1 MPVLK
6 PMAAIGLGVW
16 LGLACT
22 GSAIG
27 QINGSGI
34 QAGAAAYS
42 VESEVAAALYAASAT
57 QAAMERQY
65 TQQLAAARKQIDA
78 LRQQVAAN
86 ASGGGNEIGTL
97 KAELADKE
105 RRIVE
110 LLAQQDAGYA
120 REISVYGD
128 AVKSIASTPEGLA
141 ALSRFNSGD
150 QVGAIAILDDLRK
163 ARDAARMARV
173 NQESASEARQIA
185 ALALEA
191 RASGNLTTADL
202 IDRFEE
208 ITRLDGNKASDWITL
223 SGLYRDAGNL
233 SKAAAAAQKA
243 LNLAPDAAAKADAL
257 KTLGAIEFDQGKLP
271 DAQARLA
278 QSAALLEDLSK
289 DHPDAGR
296 YQDSL
301 ADLYK
306 LQGRLLRDRGN
317 LASVLP
323 VYNQAL
329 AAADRLIAAEPDNS
343 SAQWKRATIL
353 TDLGSV
359 RKEQGDL
366 GDALN
371 LFREALDIESLLLA
385 DSPDTLSW
393 QEDYSR
399 LQSLIASTELQTGG
413 IAEELDLFRRREADL
428 KGLLVR
434 DPGHAVWTHALALNH
449 LDIGRLCRIQSD
461 MVCTSQNYTKAVEM
475 LGTLV
480 QQDRTN
486 VSWQRDLAQAYA
498 ASADQ
503 AGDARVY
510 DLAEEK
516 HRRAADILSRLAK
529 MDAKSAGLEFELA
542 HLQLL
547 IGGDLMGQRQFA
559 QADRAFTP
567 ALTTLRRLSA
577 NDPTNDT
584 LKSRIAMGLNT
595 QAFAKTLLG
604 NEAAALGLYEESL
617 AILQDRATRH
627 PGNLGVRR
635 ALGHTLQYIGEVYVD
650 QSDFDKAKSYYGQS
664 LDIIKD
670 LAETDPTNIGWQRD
684 LQEGHNKIGEA
695 AYKAKDYDAAIAAY
709 TEALAINTRLLKQ
722 DPGNIDLVLD
732 KSPIEMNLDQAR
744 TDQKVEQAMEI
755 IRQRSVD
762 SSK

>member
-1 MPVLK
+1 MIK

-16 LGLACT
+16 MGLACT

-27 QINGSGI
+27 QANGSGI

-78 LRQQVAAN
+78 LRQQVTAN
-86 ASGGGNEIGTL
+86 ASAGGDETATL
-97 KAELADKE
+97 KAELANKE
-105 RRIVE
+105 RKIVE
-110 LLAQQDAGYA
+110 LLAQQDASYA

-141 ALSRFNSGD
+141 VLGRFNSGD

-208 ITRLDGNKASDWITL
+208 ITRLDGSEASDWITL
-223 SGLYRDAGNL
+223 SGLYRDAGN
-233 SKAAAAAQKA
+233 SPKAAAAAQKA
-243 LNLAPDAAAKADAL
+243 LNLAPDAATKADAL

-271 DAQARLA
+271 DAEARLA
-278 QSAALLEDLSK
+278 QSASLLRDLAK

-296 YQDSL
+296 YQDGL

-306 LQGRLLRDRGN
+306 LQGRVLRDRGN
-317 LASVLP
+317 LASVVP

-329 AAADRLIAAEPDNS
+329 AAVDKLIAAEPDS
-343 SAQWKRATIL
+343 SAAQWKRATIL

-359 RKEQGDL
+359 QKEQGEL
-366 GDALN
+366 GEALN
-371 LFREALDIESLLLA
+371 LFREALHIETHLLS

-393 QEDYSR
+393 QEDYSH
-399 LQSLIASTELQTGG
+399 LQSLIASTELQAGG
-413 IAEELDLFRRREADL
+413 VAEELDLFRKRETEL
-428 KGLLVR
+428 KGLLAR
-434 DPGHAVWTHALALNH
+434 DPSHAVWTHALALNH

-475 LGTLV
+475 LETLV
-480 QQDRTN
+480 LQDKTN

-503 AGDARVY
+503 TGDARVY

-516 HRRAADILSRLAK
+516 HRRAAGILSRLAK
-529 MDAKSAGLEFELA
+529 TDAKSAGLEFELA

-547 IGGDLMGQRQFA
+547 IGGDLMGQRKFA
-559 QADRAFTP
+559 QADREFTS
-567 ALTTLRRLSA
+567 ALSKLRQLSTS
-577 NDPTNDT
+577 DPTNDT

-604 NEAAALGLYEESL
+604 QEAAALGLYEESL
-617 AILQDRATRH
+617 GILQDRATRN
-627 PGNLGVRR
+627 PDNLGVQH
-635 ALGHTLQYIGEVYVD
+635 ALGQTLQYIGEVYVN
-650 QSDFDKAKSYYGQS
+650 QSDFDKAKSYYVQS
-664 LDIIKD
+664 LGIIKD
-670 LAETDPTNIGWQRD
+670 LAKTDVTNIAWQRD
-684 LQEGHNKIGEA
+684 LQNGYNKVGEA
-695 AYKAKDYDAAIAAY
+695 AYKAKDFDAAIAAY
-709 TEALAINTRLLKQ
+709 TKALAINEHLSKQ
-722 DPGNIDLVLD
+722 DPGNIDLLLD
-732 KSPIEMNLDQAR
+732 KSPIEINLDQAR
-744 TDQKVEQAMEI
+744 TDQKLEQAMEI
-755 IRQRSVD
+755 IRRRSAD
-762 SSK
+762 TSK

>member
-1 MPVLK
+1 MIK

-16 LGLACT
+16 MGLACT

-27 QINGSGI
+27 QANGSGI

-78 LRQQVAAN
+78 LRQQVTAN
-86 ASGGGNEIGTL
+86 ASAGGDETATL
-97 KAELADKE
+97 KAELANKE
-105 RRIVE
+105 RKIVE
-110 LLAQQDAGYA
+110 LLAQQDASYA

-141 ALSRFNSGD
+141 VLGRFNSGD

-208 ITRLDGNKASDWITL
+208 ITRLDGSEASDWITL
-223 SGLYRDAGNL
+223 SGLYRDAGN
-233 SKAAAAAQKA
+233 SPKAAAAAQKA
-243 LNLAPDAAAKADAL
+243 LNLAPDAATKADAL

-271 DAQARLA
+271 DAEARLA
-278 QSAALLEDLSK
+278 QSAALLRDLAK

-296 YQDSL
+296 YQDGL

-306 LQGRLLRDRGN
+306 LQGRVLRDRGN
-317 LASVLP
+317 LASVVP

-329 AAADRLIAAEPDNS
+329 AAVDKLIAAEPDS
-343 SAQWKRATIL
+343 SAAQWKRATIL

-359 RKEQGDL
+359 QKEQGEL
-366 GDALN
+366 GEALN
-371 LFREALDIESLLLA
+371 LFREALHIETHLLS

-393 QEDYSR
+393 QEDYSH
-399 LQSLIASTELQTGG
+399 LQSLIASTELQAGG
-413 IAEELDLFRRREADL
+413 VAEELDLFRKRETEL
-428 KGLLVR
+428 KGLLAR
-434 DPGHAVWTHALALNH
+434 DPSHAVWTHALALNH

-461 MVCTSQNYTKAVEM
+461 MVCTSQNYTRAVEM
-475 LGTLV
+475 LETLV
-480 QQDRTN
+480 QQDKTN

-503 AGDARVY
+503 TGDARVY

-516 HRRAADILSRLAK
+516 HRRAAGILSRLAK
-529 MDAKSAGLEFELA
+529 TDAKSAGLEFELA

-547 IGGDLMGQRQFA
+547 IGGDLMGQRKFA
-559 QADRAFTP
+559 QADREFTS
-567 ALTTLRRLSA
+567 ALSKLRQLSA
-577 NDPTNDT
+577 SDPTNDT

-604 NEAAALGLYEESL
+604 QEAAALGLYEESL
-617 AILQDRATRH
+617 GILQDRATRN
-627 PGNLGVRR
+627 PDNLGVQH
-635 ALGHTLQYIGEVYVD
+635 ALGQTLQYIGEVYVN
-650 QSDFDKAKSYYGQS
+650 QSDFDKAKSYYVQS
-664 LDIIKD
+664 LGIIKD
-670 LAETDPTNIGWQRD
+670 LAKTDVTNIAWQRD
-684 LQEGHNKIGEA
+684 LQNGYNKVGEA
-695 AYKAKDYDAAIAAY
+695 AYKAKDFDAAIAAY
-709 TEALAINTRLLKQ
+709 TKALAINEHLSKQ
-722 DPGNIDLVLD
+722 DPGNIDLLLD
-732 KSPIEMNLDQAR
+732 KSPIEINLDQAR
-744 TDQKVEQAMEI
+744 TDQKLEQAMEI
-755 IRQRSVD
+755 IRRRSAD
-762 SSK
+762 TSK